1 MFFSFHLVVLLKW
14 CRTVYKFNSNQ
25 VFTAWYQLCWL
36 YWTINEHTCRRRGPF
51 LFCGGTHVLDLF
63 CPNHESMQIFSQIL
77 LGVSRMLPDFSWIR
91 PEFAWIITLAKLG
104 GGGTVPPIS
113 YAYVMRP
120 DELKLWASKMCE
132 QLSKIYNWYFRVLRD
147 QSMIHCCM
155 WNNSFSI

>member
-63 CPNHESMQIFSQIL
+63 CPNHESMPDSAW
-77 LGVSRMLPDFSWIR
+77 SLPNVAWFFLNSPRICLNYHISKIR
-91 PEFAWIITLAKLG
+91 GG

-113 YAYVMRP
+113 YAYVN
-120 DELKLWASKMCE
+120 ELKLWASKIVNNYPRFIIDMLGYWEIKVWSTVACE
-132 QLSKIYNWYFRVLRD
+132 TIAFPYKT
-147 QSMIHCCM
+147 
-155 WNNSFSI
+155 